1 MPSLE
6 SLPGDQRAVLQLVLG
21 RGRSYDEI
29 ARMLSINASAVRE
42 RALAALRALGPQTT
56 VDPGHQALIAD
67 YLLGQASDDDAARAR
82 DLLADSPSERAWA
95 RVVASELAPVAGGP
109 LPEIPLQR
117 SGPPTPSAVP
127 EAAAPEAAEPEP
139 SPPAEPPASDEPSGP
154 PGTPVTVPAGAEP
167 AAEAQGAAGGEGG
180 GDGGAPPTEAP
191 PPSPGGRRVSKVG
204 GAVIIG
210 LAVLIAAAV
219 VVFFVTRSSS
229 TKHPSSAASAS
240 TSTTTPAASASS
252 TTASTSSTTTSAT
265 SSAKVV
271 AQINLSPPSG
281 SKASKAAGI
290 AEILNEGSA
299 DGVAIVAD
307 NVPANTTHP
316 PNAYAVWLY
325 NSPSDAQIL
334 GFVNPGVG
342 KTGRLSTAG
351 GLPSNASH
359 FKKLIVTLETS
370 AKPKQPGTIILQG
383 TLTGL

>member
-1 MPSLE
+1 MPALD
-6 SLPGDQRAVLQLVLG
+6 SLPGDQRAVIQLVLG

-29 ARMLSINASAVRE
+29 ARMLSINVSAVRE

-56 VDPGHQALIAD
+56 VDSERQALIAD

-82 DLLADSPSERAWA
+82 DLLADSPSDRAWA
-95 RVVASELAPVAGGP
+95 RVVASELAPLAGGP
-109 LPEIPLQR
+109 LPEIPLARAAPPAIQ
-117 SGPPTPSAVP
+117 PVAPVAPVAAPTP
-127 EAAAPEAAEPEP
+127 AAAG
-139 SPPAEPPASDEPSGP
+139 DRDSG
-154 PGTPVTVPAGAEP
+154 GAT
-167 AAEAQGAAGGEGG
+167 GG
-180 GDGGAPPTEAP
+180 GPAPTP
-191 PPSPGGRRVSKVG
+191 PPSGGGRRVSRVG
-204 GAVIIG
+204 GAVVIG

-219 VVFFVTRSSS
+219 VVFFVTRGNSS
-229 TKHPSSAASAS
+229 KHPSAAGSL
-240 TSTTTPAASASS
+240 STTASTPAASASS
-252 TTASTSSTTTSAT
+252 TTSTTSAT
-265 SSAKVV
+265 TTGSTSAKVV

-281 SKASKAAGI
+281 SKAPKAAGI

-351 GLPSNASH
+351 GLPP
-359 FKKLIVTLETS
+359 TRRTTS
-370 AKPKQPGTIILQG
+370 S
-383 TLTGL
+383 